1 MKNILDTLS
10 QDIYIKRIQTFT
22 WNLFYMILIF
32 GLGLATDLIPTLGL
46 NESVAVILS
55 MVVAQLSKLVYEKT
69 K

>member
-1 MKNILDTLS
+1 M
-10 QDIYIKRIQTFT
+10 
-22 WNLFYMILIF
+22 MLIF
-32 GLGLATDLIPTLGL
+32 GLGLATDIIPTLGL